1 MIEITAP
8 IQPED
13 IQPFR
18 YQLADFTGSLGEL
31 AQALRS
37 DTLSVHQLNVSQLV
51 TEYLAYYRQ
60 QAANDLE
67 LATETLPEMAR
78 VIELKA
84 RFLLPRPAK
93 LADEDTKQ
101 AVIKVVLELEAVEN
115 ALLFLR
121 QQRQAR
127 KHLLTAKTP
136 RPEYPRRR
144 RPLGKPALTKLSQL
158 AARYQVSNYF
168 ELAIERLSIP
178 VAMRRLRKLMAKV
191 QITTLGALTQQAYL
205 QDTPEVASSEPTSL
219 PWLTRVVYFAGML
232 ELVKEGKLTAQQA
245 SYEDEIVLEHQPSN
259 ASMSVTK

>member
-1 MIEITAP
+1 MIETTSP
-8 IQPED
+8 VQLED

-18 YQLADFTGSLGEL
+18 CQLADFTGSLGEL

-51 TEYLAYYRQ
+51 TEYLAYYRK

-67 LATETLPEMAR
+67 LATETLPDMAR

-101 AVIKVVLELEAVEN
+101 AVIEVVLELEAVEN

-136 RPEYPRRR
+136 RPDYPRPR
-144 RPLGKPALTKLSQL
+144 RPLGKPALSKLSQL
-158 AARYQVSNYF
+158 AARYRVSSYF

-178 VAMRRLRKLMAKV
+178 VAMRKLTRLMRKL
-191 QITTLGALTQQAYL
+191 QTTTLRALTHQAYL
-205 QDTPEVASSEPTSL
+205 QDAPEEATLGSETL

-232 ELVKEGKLTAQQA
+232 ELVKEGKLSAQQA
-245 SYEDEIVLEHQPSN
+245 SYESEIVLERQPATVSTSSTN
-259 ASMSVTK
+259 